1 MPNKINGKKKPQNKA
16 HYSEI
21 SKHRTFIVK
30 KKRKEGAGIKSKYY
44 KNCPDIRIG
53 LLNSNMGN

>member
-30 KKRKEGAGIKSKYY
+30 KKKKRGGRDKKQV
-44 KNCPDIRIG
+44 
-53 LLNSNMGN
+53 L

>member
-30 KKRKEGAGIKSKYY
+30 KKRGGRDKKQV
-44 KNCPDIRIG
+44 
-53 LLNSNMGN
+53 L